1 MQQVPIDFPFVV
13 KTLGG
18 YLYIFQDNTGT
29 IRGEFYEPE
38 ELNSLCAEEV
48 NIERG
53 YN

>member
-13 KTLGG
+13 KTLGE
-18 YLYIFQDNTGT
+18 YLYIFQDEEGK
-29 IRGEFYEPE
+29 IKGEFYEPDE
-38 ELNSLCAEEV
+38 IDGLCEY